1 MMYTRGMNKRRF
13 FMLLGLVAF
22 AVIILVNYHRVGE
35 FSGYLSQARWYI
47 LVFIVVAQLIGY
59 YCMAR
64 YYQLFTALFI
74 EKQPLKKFF
83 NMSLALNFVNQA
95 FPSGG
100 VSSLTY
106 LNSQIPELPS
116 SQITLTHFMRF
127 VFTYISFTVI
137 LLVGFIILMLT
148 GNVAAITSRFT
159 LLIVSAI
166 ITISIAA
173 LAIMSNEAWLKAVA
187 QWGRGVV
194 NQFSKRV
201 LRRKQEVLTHE
212 QLDRFVGEFHEGYAA
227 LRGDRHRWQG
237 PLLYLFGNNITELLT
252 IYVVFLSFGQF
263 VNPGIVIAGYAL
275 ANAVSVL
282 GVFTGGVG
290 IFEATMIATFTAL
303 GVPLA
308 LATAVVIV
316 YRVLNL
322 AIFLPV
328 GFFFYNKSLRK

>member
-1 MMYTRGMNKRRF
+1 MNKRRF

-22 AVIILVNYHRVGE
+22 AIIVYANVDRVGE
-35 FSGYLSQARWYI
+35 FSGYLHQARWYI
-47 LVFIVVAQLIGY
+47 LLLIVVAQLVGY

-64 YYQLFTALFI
+64 FYQLFLSIFGPR
-74 EKQPLKKFF
+74 QPLKKFYS
-83 NMSLALNFVNQA
+83 MSLAMNFVNQA

-100 VSSLTY
+100 VSSLSY
-106 LNSQIPELPS
+106 LAAQVPEVPNGK
-116 SQITLTHFMRF
+116 ITLTHFMRYL
-127 VFTYISFTVI
+127 FTYISFTVI
-137 LLVGFIILMLT
+137 LLVGFVILMLT

-159 LLIVSAI
+159 LLVVLAI
-166 ITISIAA
+166 IAISIAG
-173 LAIMSNEAWLKAVA
+173 LTVLSNEAWLK
-187 QWGRGVV
+187 GVLNWARV
-194 NQFSKRV
+194 PINQFGRRI
-201 LRRKQEVLTHE
+201 LRRRHE
-212 QLDRFVGEFHEGYAA
+212 LVSEQQLSGFVGEFHEGYSII
-227 LRGDRHRWQG
+227 RSG
-237 PLLYLFGNNITELLT
+237 PQYWRKPLAYLFINNLTELAT
-252 IYVVFLSFGQF
+252 IYVVFLSFGQW

-275 ANAVSVL
+275 ANVVSVL

-328 GFFFYNKSLRK
+328 GFVFYNKSLKS